1 MISVTSKTFEQM
13 AVYIGELETLT
24 SQPGNL
30 TKKQE
35 QRHAFLLA
43 AISALKSGSTAG
55 EVRRWEQDR
64 LLALAGLRAP
74 QRARTKLDED
84 VEAEWRS
91 FARGENVP
99 LTMRPPDREVRAN
112 EAGTQAISFTQGAAG
127 GYFVP
132 SGIYDRALASMKKY
146 DAVFDEQFSNICETT
161 TGAVMPFPSW
171 DDLANSSVQIG
182 ETLQSAEVDIANF
195 SNVQL
200 NAYSFRSKIVAVSI
214 ELLEDSNFP
223 WPVVLER
230 VFANRHARG
239 IGKALV
245 TGSGMN
251 APTGLL
257 TAVVASGAVPV
268 IAAGS
273 SSNDGTN
280 ATGATSLGTQDLNDL
295 YAKLDPVYRASAAWY
310 MSDGSLSAI
319 QRLVD
324 KMGHTIVRF
333 RDGFGDIPFIL
344 GKPVAVCPSMPSI
357 GSGNNSVLFGDPG
370 SFVQRRVPSSMY
382 VRAFRENLTLVLNGL
397 VGFES
402 WLRVDSNLIAPN
414 TGFLPFQYI
423 QQHS

>member
-1 MISVTSKTFEQM
+1 MIAVTNRTLEQM
-13 AVYIGELETLT
+13 TTYIGELETLT

-30 TKKQE
+30 TKRQE
-35 QRHAFLLA
+35 HRHAFLLA

-55 EVRRWEQDR
+55 EVRRWEEDR

-74 QRARTKLDED
+74 QRARTKLDAD
-84 VEAEWRS
+84 VDNEWRR
-91 FARGENVP
+91 FARGEDVP

-112 EAGTQAISFTQGAAG
+112 EAGTQAISFTQGIAG

-146 DAVFDEQFSNICETT
+146 DAVFDEQFSNICETN
-161 TGAVMPFPSW
+161 TGAVMPFPAW

-182 ETLQSAEVDIANF
+182 ETLQSAEVDVANF

-200 NAYSFRSKIVAVSI
+200 NAYSFRSKIVAVSM

-223 WPVVLER
+223 WPAVIEK
-230 VFANRHARG
+230 VFAGRHSRG
-239 IGKALV
+239 IGSALI

-251 APTGLL
+251 TPTGLL
-257 TAVVASGAVPV
+257 TAVVASGASPV

-273 SSNDGTN
+273 SVNDGTN
-280 ATGATSLGTQDLNDL
+280 ATGATSLGTQDLNNL

-310 MSDGSLSAI
+310 MNDGTLSAL
-319 QRLVD
+319 QGLVD
-324 KMGHTIVRF
+324 KVGHPVVKF
-333 RDGFGDIPFIL
+333 RDGLGEIPFIL
-344 GKPVAVCPSMPSI
+344 GKPVAVCPSMPKM

-370 SFVQRRVPSSMY
+370 SFIQRRVPSSMY

-402 WLRVDSNLIAPN
+402 WLRVDSNLVAPN
-414 TGFLPFQYI
+414 AGFLPFQYI
-423 QQHS
+423 QSHS